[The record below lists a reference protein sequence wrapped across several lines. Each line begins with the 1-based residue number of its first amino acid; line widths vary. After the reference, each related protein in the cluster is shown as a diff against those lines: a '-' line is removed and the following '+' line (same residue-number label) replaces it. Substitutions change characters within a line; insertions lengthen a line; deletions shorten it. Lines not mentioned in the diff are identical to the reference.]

1 MKTKAIAA
9 INPSSVAEELTAHA
23 AALNNVELQV
33 SVCDPMEFISEVDL
47 TILPPIVIVEVDLD
61 QLEQIRALEELIGR
75 CGQAHGILVT
85 AHDASLAQ
93 IRQLMRMGVID
104 FIPQPI
110 NAADLNAAVETAV
123 QKTKPQNLR
132 ANARGNVVS
141 VMRSCGGSG
150 ATTVAIELAA
160 AFAKNDK
167 GDAPSVALLDFDM
180 QQGNVAIA
188 LDLMPKV
195 TLLDILE
202 SPSRLDTAYLKGSM
216 SRHKSGI
223 DVLAAPSEI
232 IPLEGMTEATA
243 RTILTIARQEYDY
256 VVIDM
261 PSTWTSWTA
270 AILDECDEN
279 LMVMQLSV
287 VAIQRVLRNLHT
299 VKEQGL
305 SDKQMSI
312 VANRVS
318 KGIGF
323 SGADRVKE
331 FETALKRPI
340 EYTVR
345 NDFKTAAGARD
356 RGVLSREITRKSVIG
371 QDIERIKDELLAR
384 FDSDA
389 SVALSA

>member
-1 MKTKAIAA
+1 MNTKAIAA
-9 INPSSVAEELTAHA
+9 IRPSSVADELTAHA
-23 AALNNVELQV
+23 AALNNVELEV
-33 SVCDPMEFISEVDL
+33 SVCDPMEFIAKADL
-47 TILPPIVIVEVDLD
+47 TTLPAIVIVELDLD
-61 QLEQIRALEELIGR
+61 QLEQIRALEGLINR
-75 CGQAHGILVT
+75 CGQAHAILVT
-85 AHDASLAQ
+85 SDNASLAQ

-123 QKTKPQNLR
+123 QKTKPQTLR
-132 ANARGNVVS
+132 STARGETIS

-150 ATTVAIELAA
+150 ATTLAIELAA
-160 AFAKNDK
+160 SLAKSGKNDT
-167 GDAPSVALLDFDM
+167 ASVALIDFDM
-180 QQGNVAIA
+180 QNGNMAIA

-202 SPSRLDTAYLKGSM
+202 SPSRLDTSYLKGSM
-216 SRHKSGI
+216 IRHKSGI

-232 IPLEGMTEATA
+232 IPLEGMTDETV
-243 RTILTIARQEYDY
+243 RTILSIARQEYDY
-256 VVIDM
+256 VVIDL

-270 AILDECDEN
+270 SVVGESSVAL
-279 LMVMQLSV
+279 LAMQLNV

-305 SDKQMSI
+305 DDKNVAI

-340 EYTVR
+340 EYTIR
-345 NDFKTAAGARD
+345 NDFKSAAAARD
-356 RGVLSREITRKSVIG
+356 RGVLVREIARKSVIV
-371 QDIERIKDELLAR
+371 QDVERIKDGLLAR
-384 FDSDA
+384 FDADS

>member
-9 INPSSVAEELTAHA
+9 IRPSSIAEDLTAHA

-33 SVCDPMEFISEVDL
+33 SVCEPMDFIAEVDL
-47 TILPPIVIVEVDLD
+47 TILPPIVIVELDLD
-61 QLEQIRALEELIGR
+61 QLEEIRALEGLINR
-75 CGQAHGILVT
+75 CGQAHGVLVT
-85 AHDASLAQ
+85 SENASLAQ

-110 NAADLNAAVETAV
+110 VAADLNAAVETAV

-132 ANARGNVVS
+132 AASKGNVVS
-141 VMRSCGGSG
+141 VMRSCGGAG
-150 ATTVAIELAA
+150 ATTIATELAA
-160 AFAKNDK
+160 SFAKNNK
-167 GDAPSVALLDFDM
+167 GDIPSIALLDFDM
-180 QQGNVAIA
+180 QNGNVAIA

-232 IPLEGMTEATA
+232 IPLEGMTEETA
-243 RTILTIARQEYDY
+243 RTILSIARQEYDY
-256 VVIDM
+256 VIIDM

-270 AILDECDEN
+270 AVLSECDAS
-279 LMVMQLSV
+279 LMVMQLNV

-299 VKEQGL
+299 IKEQGL
-305 SDKQMSI
+305 DDKAVAI
-312 VANRVS
+312 VANRTS
-318 KGIGF
+318 KGLGF
-323 SGADRVKE
+323 SGADRIKE
-331 FETALKRPI
+331 FETALKRSI
-340 EYTVR
+340 EFTIR
-345 NDFKTAAGARD
+345 NDYKTAAAARD
-356 RGVLSREITRKSVIG
+356 RGVLVREIARKSVIG
-371 QDIERIKDELLAR
+371 QDIERIKEGLATR
-384 FDSDA
+384 FEADT

>member
-9 INPSSVAEELTAHA
+9 IRPTSIAEDLTAHA
-23 AALNNVELQV
+23 AALNDVELQV
-33 SVCDPMEFISEVDL
+33 SVCEPMDFIAEVDL

-61 QLEQIRALEELIGR
+61 QLDQIRALEGLISR
-75 CGQAHGILVT
+75 CGQAHAVLVT
-85 AHDASLAQ
+85 SENASLAQ

-104 FIPQPI
+104 FIPQPV
-110 NAADLNAAVETAV
+110 NAADLNAAIEHAV
-123 QKTKPQNLR
+123 QKTKPQTQR
-132 ANARGNVVS
+132 SNARGKIVS
-141 VMRSCGGSG
+141 LMRSCGGSG
-150 ATTVAIELAA
+150 ATTLAIELAA
-160 AFAKNDK
+160 SLAKDEK
-167 GDAPSVALLDFDM
+167 SETASVALLDFDI
-180 QQGNVAIA
+180 QNGNVAIA

-216 SRHKSGI
+216 SRHKSGV

-232 IPLEGMTEATA
+232 IPLEGMTEETA
-243 RTILTIARQEYDY
+243 RTILSIARQEYDY
-256 VVIDM
+256 VLIDM

-270 AILDECDEN
+270 AVMDESDVN
-279 LMVMQLSV
+279 FLVMQLNV

-299 VKEQGL
+299 AKEQGL
-305 SDKQMSI
+305 DDKKI
-312 VANRVS
+312 AVIANRIS

-340 EYTVR
+340 EFTVR
-345 NDFKTAAGARD
+345 NDFKSVSAARD
-356 RGVLSREITRKSVIG
+356 RGVLTREIARKSVIG
-371 QDIERIKDELLAR
+371 QDVERIKEALLER
-384 FDSDA
+384 FGSET